1 VRSTCCAPGRRR
13 SGTAASGSSRCGF
26 PSSCTQIRSTGPSLG
41 ILGRMTDPAPEPQ
54 PDDPSEDLV
63 SALEVIEDQPLAQRA
78 DGYAALHDEL
88 ARRLDAGGPP

>member
-1 VRSTCCAPGRRR
+1 
-13 SGTAASGSSRCGF
+13 
-26 PSSCTQIRSTGPSLG
+26 
-41 ILGRMTDPAPEPQ
+41 MTDPAPEPQ

-88 ARRLDAGGPP
+88 ARHLDAGGPP